1 MQTLV
6 LGKSSGRLIPTVG
19 SGRYSP
25 GPGMVKLL
33 EEGSYQELRP
43 RMAKCSLIPPGF
55 LAIDSDLAEITDTSA
70 RRIEH
75 ADKVA
80 LRFAGSPHRPL
91 RSPTNEP
98 KRSQHEHHLP
108 DRPGDPRRAP
118 RSTGHLH
125 GLRPGDRRLR
135 RLLAAASRRRRPHV
149 RPGQREPA
157 HRAPLP

>member
-55 LAIDSDLAEITDTSA
+55 LAIDSFFTTGYNYLIQ
-70 RRIEH
+70 IIP
-75 ADKVA
+75 A
-80 LRFAGSPHRPL
+80 LIV
-91 RSPTNEP
+91 
-98 KRSQHEHHLP
+98 
-108 DRPGDPRRAP
+108 AP
-118 RSTGHLH
+118 RFIRGEVEFGVITQSAVAFT
-125 GLRPGDRRLR
+125 
-135 RLLAAASRRRRPHV
+135 
-149 RPGQREPA
+149 Q
-157 HRAPLP
+157 